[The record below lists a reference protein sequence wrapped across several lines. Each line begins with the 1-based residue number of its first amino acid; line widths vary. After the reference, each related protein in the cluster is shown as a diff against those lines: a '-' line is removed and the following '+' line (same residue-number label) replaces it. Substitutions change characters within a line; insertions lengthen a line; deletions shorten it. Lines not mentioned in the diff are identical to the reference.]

1 MKQKVNCDELPV
13 EITLLGLP
21 HMVKAASETWPNP
34 CVSSFQREPSWEMDL
49 MPKVDFTLSVMPRI
63 IILESKISLEKNFYL
78 IPLNVFDL
86 IS

>member
-34 CVSSFQREPSWEMDL
+34 RVTARLHETRSEL
-49 MPKVDFTLSVMPRI
+49 KSV
-63 IILESKISLEKNFYL
+63 
-78 IPLNVFDL
+78 
-86 IS
+86 

>member
-34 CVSSFQREPSWEMDL
+34 HVSSFQREPC
-49 MPKVDFTLSVMPRI
+49 
-63 IILESKISLEKNFYL
+63 
-78 IPLNVFDL
+78 
-86 IS
+86 